1 MLQKTKISTI
11 AERNRI
17 IERIIEAIISR
28 NSFLLAGHENPDED
42 CIASMVAFALL
53 LSKFGKTNYLL
64 ICSEVHTNFHYL
76 LNICKH
82 NSIELITDCGK
93 LPENIDTAVV
103 LDTPK
108 PSMVM
113 EKKLLR
119 PLFTSASLLVIELD
133 HHLGADS
140 GYIGDEGYRL
150 VTEASSTCE
159 LIGLLT
165 FKLGK
170 YENILKKY
178 QIDNLF
184 SRNFVLA
191 VLTGIT
197 GDSKMGKYLKSEK
210 EKWFYNLFSSVFD
223 EMLVKKTF
231 EGTSNFSNMDEVYKE
246 LVKLS
251 DKEEACFTFMIGRQE
266 KSRFIHYVALDSDR
280 SDYLFTHFD
289 QDTIITMARTV
300 ADNLA
305 EQSRYLS
312 LVGFYDPPEVSD
324 LVQFRMRRSEHYKS
338 FDLRTIIS
346 HFNIEN
352 GGGHEGAI
360 GFRIPRSKI
369 NDFNAF
375 IQELISGAEEI
386 AAHLLR

>member
-1 MLQKTKISTI
+1 MLQKTKITTI

-28 NSFLLAGHENPDED
+28 NSFLLIGHESPDED

-64 ICSEVHTNFHYL
+64 TCSEVHTNFQYL

-82 NSIELITDCGK
+82 NSIELITDCRN
-93 LPENIDTAVV
+93 LPEDIDTVII

-108 PSMVM
+108 PSMLM
-113 EKKLLR
+113 EKDLIQ
-119 PLFTSASLLVIELD
+119 PLFSSASPLIIELD

-150 VTEASSTCE
+150 VTDASSTCE
-159 LIGLLT
+159 LIGLLA
-165 FKLGK
+165 FKLEK
-170 YENILKKY
+170 HENILRKY
-178 QIDNLF
+178 QITNLF
-184 SRNFVLA
+184 SRNFVLS

-210 EKWFYNLFSSVFD
+210 EKWFYNLFSNMFD
-223 EMLVKKTF
+223 EMLAKKTF

-251 DKEEACFTFMIGRQE
+251 DKEEACFNYMI
-266 KSRFIHYVALDSDR
+266 SRKVQSRLIHYVALDSEQ
-280 SDYLFTHFD
+280 SHYLNTHFD
-289 QDTIITMARTV
+289 QDTIITIARTV

-312 LVGFYDPPEVSD
+312 LVGYYDPPAASD
-324 LVQFRMRRSEHYKS
+324 LVQFRMRRSEHYKT
-338 FDLRTIIS
+338 FDLRTVIS
-346 HFNIEN
+346 HFDIKN

-360 GFRIPRSKI
+360 GFRIPRSQI
-369 NDFNAF
+369 NDFTVF
-375 IQELISGAEEI
+375 IQNLISGSEEL
-386 AAHLLR
+386 AAHLLK